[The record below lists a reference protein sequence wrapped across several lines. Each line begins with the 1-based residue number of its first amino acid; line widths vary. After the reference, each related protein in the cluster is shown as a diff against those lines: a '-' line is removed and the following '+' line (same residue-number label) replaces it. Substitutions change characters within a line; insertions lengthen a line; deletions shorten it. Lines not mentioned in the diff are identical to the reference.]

1 MAKKDVDIY
10 FNQICQD
17 YRELL
22 DTLKDMEE
30 EVSKGLL
37 DPDRLV
43 QMKEYIEPI
52 KINWQR
58 ISYIMFLLNKPAKNK
73 KQERYNNQNK
83 KLLKENGTLDDVHE
97 ENIEQINKIKQ
108 VLRTS

>member
-37 DPDRLV
+37 DPDKLV

-73 KQERYNNQNK
+73 KQERYTNQNK
-83 KLLKENGTLDDVHE
+83 KLLKEDSTLNDVHE

>member
-1 MAKKDVDIY
+1 MAKKDVDKY

-17 YRELL
+17 YRDLL
-22 DTLKDMEE
+22 NTLKDMEI

-37 DPDRLV
+37 DPDKLV

-83 KLLKENGTLDDVHE
+83 KLLKENSTLNDVHK
-97 ENIEQINKIKQ
+97 ENIKYIDKIKNE
-108 VLRTS
+108 LRTS

>member
-1 MAKKDVDIY
+1 MAKKDVDKY
-10 FNQICQD
+10 FNQICED
-17 YRELL
+17 YRDLL
-22 DTLKDMEE
+22 NTLKDMET

-37 DPDRLV
+37 DPDKLV

-58 ISYIMFLLNKPAKNK
+58 ISYIMFLLNKPTKNK

-83 KLLKENGTLDDVHE
+83 KLLKENSTLNDVHE

-108 VLRTS
+108 SLRTS

>member
-1 MAKKDVDIY
+1 MAKKDVDKY

-37 DPDRLV
+37 DPDKLV

-58 ISYIMFLLNKPAKNK
+58 ISYIMFLLNKPVK
-73 KQERYNNQNK
+73 KKKEERYINQNK
-83 KLLKENGTLDDVHE
+83 KSVKENSTLEDVHK
-97 ENIEQINKIKQ
+97 ENFEYIDKIKNE
-108 VLRTS
+108 LRTS